1 MDFRFLIARRLL
13 ASPRRISL
21 VSVLSGLSVAG
32 VALGVTALIVV
43 LSVMNGFFGVVR
55 DLLVS
60 FDPHVR
66 IVATAQHEGLTEADS
81 LRALALTLD
90 PVISAT
96 PYVQGKALLTTD
108 GGGDFNKVVIVRG
121 IDPAQGPRDSGPA
134 AAVTFGGFD
143 LGVAEGQPGVVVG
156 GSLASRLGLYPGTTP
171 TRGSRID
178 LLSAPA
184 LERMLVQYPFG
195 LPAAARFTVR
205 GVYEMDEVFD
215 QSNVYVA
222 LDQAQRLFRM
232 GDRVSGLDLHLD
244 DLDRA
249 EAVKQALVEQLDA
262 ERYTVQT
269 WYDLQQSLYAIMRL
283 EKWGAS
289 LILALIIVVA
299 AFNIVGSLTMIVVEK
314 RRDLGALQAM
324 GASRRDIRRIFL
336 IEGMLVGG
344 LGAGLGLVLGLGL
357 AWAQQQYGLV
367 KLAGAES
374 FIIDAYPVDIQAL
387 DVAGI
392 VVVALALCV
401 AASVYPAA
409 RAARIE
415 PADAVRNGG

>member
-13 ASPRRISL
+13 ASPRRVSL

-66 IVATAQHEGLTEADS
+66 IVATAQHEGLAEADS
-81 LRALALTLD
+81 LRALVLD
-90 PVISAT
+90 LEHVESAT
-96 PYVQGKALLTTD
+96 PYVQGKALLAAD
-108 GGGDFNKVVIVRG
+108 NGGADNKVVIVRG
-121 IDPAQGPRDSGPA
+121 VEATHLPSETGPG
-134 AAVTFGGFD
+134 AAVITGGFD
-143 LGVAEGQPGVVVG
+143 LATADGQPGVVIG
-156 GSLASRLGLYPGTTP
+156 GALASRLGLYPGTTP

-205 GVYEMDEVFD
+205 GIYEMDEVFD
-215 QSNVYVA
+215 QSNVYVD
-222 LDQAQRLFRM
+222 LPQAQRLFRM
-232 GDRVSGLDLHLD
+232 GNRVTGLDLRLD

-249 EAVKQALVEQLDA
+249 AEVKRTLQAQLG

-269 WYDLQQSLYAIMRL
+269 WYDLQQSLYSVMRL

-299 AFNIVGSLTMIVVEK
+299 AFNIVGSLTMIVIEK

-324 GASRRDIRRIFL
+324 GASQRDIRRIFL
-336 IEGMLVGG
+336 IEGLLVGG
-344 LGAGLGLVLGLGL
+344 LGAGLGLVLGLGM
-357 AWAQQQYGLV
+357 AWAQQQFGLV

-387 DVAGI
+387 DVLG
-392 VVVALALCV
+392 VTLVALALCV
-401 AASVYPAA
+401 VASLYPAT

-415 PADAVRNGG
+415 PADAVRWR